1 MGGVCFGERGG
12 ELLGC
17 LAGLVLLEAAGEAS
31 ILGGAVGFLA
41 AVLFALVEGCLTG
54 FLE

>member
-1 MGGVCFGERGG
+1 MGGYVLGSGG
-12 ELLGC
+12 GKLLGC
-17 LAGLVLLEAAGEAS
+17 LAALVLLEAAGEAC

-54 FLE
+54 ILE